1 MVSTTSGECVIL
13 GLKLADGEAH
23 AFRLVGLFLF
33 LASVSILVCEWRK
46 RANDEAAAIA
56 FAPVITTTHAR
67 KHSRWRTSRANSPA
81 HNLCWII

>member
-33 LASVSILVCEWRK
+33 LAGVSILVCEWRK

-56 FAPVITTTHAR
+56 FAPVITHHTRPQTFPVAHLAR
-67 KHSRWRTSRANSPA
+67 
-81 HNLCWII
+81 